1 MTKLSD
7 IINRMH
13 DKTKQNIIPCSLFV
27 GRTGADM
34 KKIKLLFQGDS
45 ITDAFRKEGDTDC
58 HTLGENYPK
67 YAAQYIKEAYPDV
80 EFEFINLGSGGSQTK
95 NLVARLESDFV
106 EIKPDIVSILIGI
119 NDVWAGVADRNW
131 IPHEVF
137 EANYRTVLEAMK
149 KIGAKIML
157 IEPFVFPHENT
168 AVFREDL
175 DFKIDIVRK
184 LALEYA
190 DAYMPMDGIFY
201 GQFMHEDSNS
211 FTDDCIHPNAHG
223 SEFIGRNYAEYIKP
237 IIDSLIARG

>member
-1 MTKLSD
+1 
-7 IINRMH
+7 
-13 DKTKQNIIPCSLFV
+13 
-27 GRTGADM
+27 M

-45 ITDAFRKEGDTDC
+45 ITDAWREEGNDDY
-58 HTLGENYPK
+58 HILGENYPK
-67 YAAQYIKEAYPDV
+67 YAAQYLKEAYTDV
-80 EFEFINLGSGGSQTK
+80 EFEFINLGRGGAQTK
-95 NLVARLESDFV
+95 DLVDRLEKCFV
-106 EIKPDIVSILIGI
+106 EIKPDVVSILIGI
-119 NDVWAGVADRNW
+119 NDVWAGVANRNW

-137 EANYRTVLEAMK
+137 ESNYRTVLEAMK
-149 KIGAKIML
+149 EIGAKIML

-168 AVFREDL
+168 VVFREDL

-190 DAYMPMDGIFY
+190 DAFMPMDGIFY
-201 GQFMHEDSNS
+201 GEFMREDSNA